1 MLLGTQERDFF
12 PKDLTEKFKFMKAI
26 GFECFEV
33 DGKVLMRAGIEML
46 KTTIV
51 TGVPASE
58 YSDWNAVKLLYGD
71 VFNSVLKNKAVPG
84 EDFLADVQ
92 SKMEALKN

>member
-1 MLLGTQERDFF
+1 
-12 PKDLTEKFKFMKAI
+12 
-26 GFECFEV
+26 
-33 DGKVLMRAGIEML
+33 ML

-71 VFNSVLKNKAVPG
+71 IFNDVLKNKAVPG
-84 EDFLADVQ
+84 DDYLAEEQ
-92 SKMEALKN
+92 SKLEALKN